1 MKSEGSRCRACSV
14 ISAFFLGGFVGAAV
28 ALLVAP
34 KAGKETRQQIKG
46 TAESVK
52 AKGEDYYKQVK
63 ETVTSVLEHGKDLV
77 AEKKQRIAKAVREGI
92 EAYEKKE

>member
-1 MKSEGSRCRACSV
+1 MKNEGSGCKVCST
-14 ISAFFLGGFVGAAV
+14 ISSFFLGGFIGAAV

-34 KAGKETRQQIKG
+34 KAGKETRQQIKDA
-46 TAESVK
+46 AESVK

-63 ETVTSVLEHGKDLV
+63 ETVTSALEHGKDLV
-77 AEKKQRIAKAVREGI
+77 AEKKQLIAKAVQKGI

>member
-1 MKSEGSRCRACSV
+1 MKNEGSGCKVCST
-14 ISAFFLGGFVGAAV
+14 ISSFFLGGFIGAAV